1 MANELYSNES
11 PLQRYAREL
20 GRIDD
25 SGLSPLERYAQSKN
39 NTNSNSI
46 LQAAQ
51 ANALANQQNSINTT
65 EVNKGGIGGGLGYVA
80 SEAGLGFVRSLEGI
94 TDFLAAGAVELFGND
109 ELADEIMKND
119 WMNYNSAKEKYNPN
133 TAMGFVGDISGGIGG
148 MIPSLALSLIPGA
161 GAALSVGATAA
172 SAAGQGV
179 SGTAKESGTAGG
191 KEWAYGAL
199 TGAVEA
205 AIEKVGGSALTGDA
219 GKLLGKQIG
228 KNAATKVG
236 VSMVGEGL
244 EEVASEILDPALKR
258 VSGVDKN
265 ATVDWASLPRTF
277 AVGGAVGGVMEGA
290 STGINSA
297 LSGGYNNYQ
306 AGVRAQELSDVLT
319 ESNTRQ
325 AQGKKTIYSEKDI
338 TDAAQRLSNNLQK
351 MDETTRTKYLD
362 SNPFMRSYF
371 AEDGTVLNNRQG
383 SASTNRVA
391 PTTYSASLQGRESTL
406 AYAPS
411 TRATT
416 VSQDAMR
423 TISTLTKGKAEVV
436 LTDHDFGTTADGH
449 RINGEYRNGIIY
461 LNAKSTV
468 AEQVNF
474 VAKHELVHTLEG
486 TKDYSVLGDY
496 IEEAIA
502 KNSALAKKYNIG
514 KYLEAY
520 ANSQDVTL
528 NEETKLY
535 EATTEMYADFIAN
548 EVLTSQEAVN
558 RLAKRDANIVK
569 RFLNWVRDALKRF
582 SMSKSN
588 RAQYDELRR
597 IEKALSRALDS
608 AQGGITLTE
617 IDEAVSK
624 AKEEKAK
631 EAVAAKEAETETE
644 TKPEIV
650 TEKKTESVK
659 KKVTEKVQ
667 EAKDKMQ
674 VGGKLA
680 TARYSF
686 SSISQ
691 SFGVKDADGKV
702 TPLSLVDMQERKYK
716 ESEDYK
722 KYVDECVDNMI
733 QSQPSLVEK
742 RARETVE
749 TSIDGIVDVAI
760 AMKLAGYD
768 ILDTDNK
775 GKLRDSKK
783 RRLFSSLEPNSDYFT
798 SNDISTICDKRKNFT
813 AIYEDIVAREEEMG
827 VPPGKRFFDNIDNY
841 FVLHDM
847 LAEKGLTAACK
858 QCYVESMRKNLA
870 PMADSFIELLQEKD
884 ENNKKNRSLYDWKG
898 KLKENNAELRKK
910 LLAQIDEEHY
920 EITADTLTVKM
931 LTTADG
937 LATLKINAPL
947 IYEAFN
953 SYYGQSKPKMPK
965 KAVPFRFGELSAML
979 RKHDGTINQNLVD
992 RINSTGGFRLQS
1004 YSDFQIENTADVL
1017 QVIFEAGTLGLKG
1030 HAYTKV
1036 PAFLDVT
1043 KNTNLKRNISVFMY
1057 RYNNEWHIDKKDSFP
1072 GKLNQI
1078 YDIVKE
1084 DKSGNTGIIAVSQNA
1099 DMSAWAMANEQIAYI
1114 IPFHKSGIK
1123 MATVRNTEVT
1133 HWGRKVKGYLGIKD
1147 HTRQQSE
1154 VWAKGADKGK
1164 KVKKPINIY
1173 EFWDFNNARN
1183 LSQKKLIEKNVK
1195 EYIDRC
1201 EKAGY
1206 LPKFREYLVNE
1217 SLSMENESF
1226 LEKVVE
1232 YEHKFG
1238 NKNAT
1243 VEDISFKYKGYTI
1256 PYGYYKVLIDFGL
1269 FKPDGKASP
1278 QKVLSLKDYDFDEA
1292 VKRFGKPKELRRT
1305 EVLQQFD
1312 NETERDK
1319 YRDSDLTTEELQA
1332 IVDQK
1337 RKEIADEVIEKKYG
1351 KKGESRLSVDVDNF
1365 DVSLYNEITLPVQE
1379 RNRVQSEVLKWS
1391 NKRNVPLRV
1400 HLANDYTYLC
1410 MLDEDAEIHIYDKF
1424 KGKNIHELGDGY
1436 DNKIA
1441 RPLNRAIEIVRI
1453 KQRSNG
1459 ISNNSMPN
1467 GRGDRGTNTI
1477 DNRKVRQE
1485 GQRNGR
1491 GYRQNDNDVS
1501 GNKERKGIVY
1511 FDASKEESR
1520 KSLAVTSQE
1529 DAEYMD
1535 AYYDGDDDLMQELVD
1550 RVANRLGYKYK
1561 AYHHTENAFTEFDLE
1576 KARKNMDIQ
1585 GFYFSADMDAES
1597 EYGSVRYDT
1606 YLKMENPYVVD
1617 SKEMQNAIP
1626 FDMSKPNAG
1635 VIAREWLLSKG
1646 YDSVIRK
1653 AEYFGAAADEYIVL
1667 KPSQIKSAE
1676 AITYADDVNG
1686 EGDVIPLSQRFNPK
1700 KSDIRYSINVNN
1712 KDANAKQVKKGKKY
1726 KLRKPTYMSDAE
1738 YQEYL
1743 DNVFEEGG
1751 DESVA
1756 EVTTVVTPDQKP
1768 TTEERIK
1775 AVKNKVAD
1783 KWLDTK
1789 MRWTNIHAGIEQE
1802 AKRLGG
1808 NVEASVHKARAS
1820 RAAAINMLTNEQR
1833 DFSGKNRV
1841 GDSLAAIFK
1850 PIQLRGEQYAKDFN
1864 TYLYH
1869 MHNID
1874 RMSFEATARA
1884 EISALLSS
1892 DAELAK
1898 LVKQK
1903 NLTEDERTSL
1913 LRKTEN
1919 GRKYLALLDNKNK
1932 PVFGKT
1938 VTADDSKKAVAEMEA
1953 AHPEFKVYAKKVWN
1967 YSKNLIQYR
1976 VDAGLITKELADTLL
1991 KRYPHYVPTYR
2002 TDKNMSS
2009 SGISKTKKGLKVK
2022 ETVKTA
2028 KGSNLDLEDISLA
2041 LSYQTMDVVRA
2052 AAMNNL
2058 ATELHDLAE
2067 KKGDFSNIALQ
2078 ENPVKLE
2085 EDMDFLNDRN
2095 AGEVLFYKDGMRYK
2109 MAVSQPIA
2117 EGFDAFFPA
2126 SYSNDAL
2133 ANLLAKGNTTFK
2145 GLVTQWNPL
2154 FGARNAIR
2162 DIQEALFYTKY
2173 GTPKFSAA
2181 VAKAYKQIIT
2191 KGEMYQRFLAAGGLE
2206 AGYFAKETGIY
2217 DKRSKGKKA
2226 IAKTAEKLQSLNEII
2241 ETAPRLAEFMLAI
2254 ESGKTDAQALL
2265 ESAEVTTNFSR
2276 GGKWS
2281 KMLNRTVM
2289 PFLNPS
2295 IQGWSKLWRT
2305 VAGKKTAKQW
2315 AHLIVKSIAVGMA
2328 VGMFNDLLN
2337 GDDEDYQ
2344 KLNMRDKENYY
2355 IIRIGDGKF
2364 LKLPKGR
2371 VVAALGSVVTRT
2383 NAAMNGDE
2391 HAFEGWGESVLGMV
2405 TPVEQFSRT
2414 IFSPITDAK
2423 TNTTW
2428 YGSNIESESMQN
2440 YAVKDRYDEA
2450 TSSIAIWIGQK
2461 LNYSPKKV
2469 HYIIDQYTGVIGDVL
2484 LPFTSEKAERGMFTS
2499 AFSIDSVS
2507 SNRISTEFYNMKD
2520 EMMYGKNA
2528 GDMYADMVYTY
2539 LNRVSTDVS
2548 EMYDEKRR
2556 IQNDSSLSYQKKIE
2570 QSNIVQELINDTL
2583 QAAMINAETFEQ
2595 ILMDMGYTDALA
2607 VIINSNEYKNMDE
2620 DTQKKVAQRF
2630 KTYSYQMAMSTLTG
2644 EKTEGKYYLYNAVGA
2659 EKTAIYLTEINDIEA
2674 DEDKKGNVT
2683 KTRKE
2688 KVHKYI
2694 ESQKLSK
2701 EQKYILMYLAGY
2713 KPNDEGKAYVE
2724 KYLKKN
2730 GFTAKELEK
2739 LWD

>member
-1 MANELYSNES
+1 MANEIYES
-11 PLQRYAREL
+11 PLERYAREL
-20 GRIDD
+20 GRVND
-25 SGLSPLERYAQSKN
+25 SNLSPLERYAQSKN
-39 NTNSNSI
+39 SGSSI
-46 LQAAQ
+46 LQQAQ

-65 EVNKGGIGGGLGYVA
+65 EVNKGGIGGGVGYVA
-80 SEAGLGFVRSLEGI
+80 SEAGLGFIRSLEGI

-119 WMNYNSAKEKYNPN
+119 WMNYNSAKETYNPN
-133 TAMGFVGDISGGIGG
+133 TAMGFVGDISSGIGG

-161 GAALSVGATAA
+161 GPALSVGATAA

-219 GKLLGKQIG
+219 GKLLGKQVA
-228 KNAATKVG
+228 KNAASKTA
-236 VSMVGEGL
+236 VSFVGEGL

-265 ATVDWASLPRTF
+265 ATVDWGALPRTF

-325 AQGKKTIYSEKDI
+325 AQGKKTIYSAKDI
-338 TDAAQRLSNNLQK
+338 NDAAQRLSNNLQK
-351 MDETTRTKYLD
+351 MDDATRKQYLD

-371 AEDGTVLNNRQG
+371 ADDGTLIINKEG
-383 SASTNRVA
+383 KASTNRVA
-391 PTTYSASLQGRESTL
+391 PTTYSSSLQGRESTL

-502 KNSALAKKYNIG
+502 TNSALAKKYNIG

-569 RFLNWVRDALKRF
+569 RFLNWVRDALKRLT
-582 SMSKSN
+582 MSKSN

-667 EAKDKMQ
+667 KTKEKVAEKVQEAKDKMQ

-691 SFGVKDADGKV
+691 SFGVEDADGKV

-716 ESEDYK
+716 ENENYK

-898 KLKENNAELRKK
+898 KLKENNSNLRKK
-910 LLAQIDEEHY
+910 VLADIDENHY
-920 EITADTLTVKM
+920 EITADKLTVKM

-937 LATLKINAPL
+937 LATLKIEAPL

-979 RKHDGTINQNLVD
+979 RNHDGTINKRLVD

-1043 KNTNLKRNISVFMY
+1043 KGTNLKRNISVFMY

-1099 DMSAWAMANEQIAYI
+1099 DMSAWAMANEKIAYI

-1123 MATVRNTEVT
+1123 MATVRNTEVR
-1133 HWGRKVKGYLGIKD
+1133 HKGMKVKGYLGIKD

-1183 LSQKKLIEKNVK
+1183 LSQKKLIEKNLK

-1201 EKAGY
+1201 EKADY
-1206 LPKFREYLVNE
+1206 FPKFREYLVNE
-1217 SLSMENESF
+1217 SLGWENESF
-1226 LEKVVE
+1226 LEKIVD
-1232 YEHKFG
+1232 YEHQFG

-1269 FKPDGKASP
+1269 FKPNGKASP

-1312 NETERDK
+1312 NETVREE
-1319 YRDSDLTTEELQA
+1319 YQNSDLDADELQA

-1337 RKEIADEVIEKKYG
+1337 RKEVADEIIEKKYG
-1351 KKGESRLSVDVDNF
+1351 KKGESRKSIDVNNTDANEEVTTYKRKQVRKSIFDARKAFVTANSIDSKNYEVTVRGVETMSKDFINEVNAKGIKDKAVIQKMATELVDKV
-1365 DVSLYNEITLPVQE
+1365 
-1379 RNRVQSEVLKWS
+1379 
-1391 NKRNVPLRV
+1391 
-1400 HLANDYTYLC
+1400 
-1410 MLDEDAEIHIYDKF
+1410 YDK
-1424 KGKNIHELGDGY
+1424 LTVY
-1436 DNKIA
+1436 
-1441 RPLNRAIEIVRI
+1441 
-1453 KQRSNG
+1453 
-1459 ISNNSMPN
+1459 
-1467 GRGDRGTNTI
+1467 
-1477 DNRKVRQE
+1477 KV
-1485 GQRNGR
+1485 
-1491 GYRQNDNDVS
+1491 
-1501 GNKERKGIVY
+1501 
-1511 FDASKEESR
+1511 
-1520 KSLAVTSQE
+1520 
-1529 DAEYMD
+1529 DAEYTE
-1535 AYYDGDDDLMQELVD
+1535 AKGTVDLVS
-1550 RVANRLGYKYK
+1550 KYK
-1561 AYHHTENAFTEFDLE
+1561 KKIDLSSVKDSIDE
-1576 KARKNMDIQ
+1576 KTYKFFHRDDGMSLDRALKEIQ
-1585 GFYFSADMDAES
+1585 A
-1597 EYGSVRYDT
+1597 
-1606 YLKMENPYVVD
+1606 K
-1617 SKEMQNAIP
+1617 
-1626 FDMSKPNAG
+1626 
-1635 VIAREWLLSKG
+1635 
-1646 YDSVIRK
+1646 
-1653 AEYFGAAADEYIVL
+1653 
-1667 KPSQIKSAE
+1667 
-1676 AITYADDVNG
+1676 
-1686 EGDVIPLSQRFNPK
+1686 NPK
-1700 KSDIRYSINVNN
+1700 LKENIDGVY
-1712 KDANAKQVKKGKKY
+1712 KQYLTAKQTAKNHKVDISEVDKNPEETKKKMVESLMIG
-1726 KLRKPTYMSDAE
+1726 LEPYMTDAE

-1743 DNVFEEGG
+1743 DHVFDEGG

-1775 AVKNKVAD
+1775 EIKNKAAD
-1783 KWLDTK
+1783 KWLEGQ

-1808 NVEASVHKARAS
+1808 NVDAAVHKARAS

-1833 DFSGKNRV
+1833 DFSGKKRV
-1841 GDSLAAIFK
+1841 GDSLADIFK
-1850 PIQLRGEQYAKDFN
+1850 PIQKRGEQYAKDFN

-1884 EISALLSS
+1884 EINTLLSS

-1898 LVKQK
+1898 IVKQK
-1903 NLTEDERTSL
+1903 NLTEDERASL

-1938 VTADDSKKAVAEMEA
+1938 VTAEDSQKAVDEMEA
-1953 AHPEFKVYAKKVWN
+1953 EHPEFKKIFAPKVWAYN
-1967 YSKNLIQYR
+1967 KNLIQYR

-2041 LSYQTMDVVRA
+2041 MSYQTMDVVRA

-2067 KKGDFSNIALQ
+2067 AKGDYSNIALQ

-2145 GLVTQWNPL
+2145 GLVTKWNPL
-2154 FGARNAIR
+2154 FGTRNFFR
-2162 DIQEALFYTKY
+2162 DAQEALFYTKY
-2173 GTPKFSAA
+2173 GMGKFTIARGRA
-2181 VAKAYKQIIT
+2181 WKQIAT

-2206 AGYFAKETGIY
+2206 AGYFARETGIY
-2217 DKRSKGKKA
+2217 DKRGKVKKG
-2226 IAKTAEKLQSLNEII
+2226 IAKTAEKLQILNEAV
-2241 ETAPRLAEFMLAI
+2241 ETVPRLAEFMLAV

-2265 ESAEVTTNFSR
+2265 DSADVTTNFSR

-2281 KMLNRTVM
+2281 KMLNRTIM

-2305 VAGKKTAKQW
+2305 AFGKKTAKQF

-2328 VGMFNDLLN
+2328 VGMFNEILN

-2364 LKLPKGR
+2364 FKLPKGR

-2405 TPVEQFSRT
+2405 TPAEQFTRT

-2428 YGSNIESESMQN
+2428 YGSKIESESMQN

-2484 LPFTSEKAERGMFTS
+2484 LPFTSEKAERGMFTN

-2507 SNRISTEFYNMKD
+2507 SNRIPTDFYNMKD

-2528 GDMYADMVYTY
+2528 GDMYADMVYSY
-2539 LNRVSTDVS
+2539 LNKVSSDVS
-2548 EMYDEKRR
+2548 EMYEEKRR
-2556 IQNDSSLSYQKKIE
+2556 IQNDSSLSYQEKIE
-2570 QSNIVQELINDTL
+2570 QSNIVQELINDTM

>member
-20 GRIDD
+20 GRIDN
-25 SGLSPLERYAQSKN
+25 SGLSPLQKYAQSKN

-51 ANALANQQNSINTT
+51 ANALANQKNSINTT
-65 EVNKGGIGGGLGYVA
+65 EVNKGGIGGGVGYVA

-133 TAMGFVGDISGGIGG
+133 TAMGFVGDISSGIGG

-161 GAALSVGATAA
+161 GPALSVGATAA

-219 GKLLGKQIG
+219 GKLLGKQVA
-228 KNAATKVG
+228 KNAASKTA
-236 VSMVGEGL
+236 VSFVGEGL

-265 ATVDWASLPRTF
+265 ATVDWGALPRTF

-306 AGVRAQELSDVLT
+306 AGVRAQELSNALT

-325 AQGKKTIYSEKDI
+325 AEGKKTIYSEKDI
-338 TDAAQRLSNNLQK
+338 DDAVQRLSKNLQK

-383 SASTNRVA
+383 SASTSRGA
-391 PTTYSASLQGRESTL
+391 PTTYSASLRGRESTL

-416 VSQDAMR
+416 VSQDAMKMV
-423 TISTLTKGKAEVV
+423 STLTKGKAEVV

-449 RINGEYRNGIIY
+449 RINGEYRDGVIY
-461 LNAKSTV
+461 LNAKATS

-474 VAKHELVHTLEG
+474 VAAHELAHTLEG
-486 TKDYSVLGDY
+486 TKDYTVLGEY
-496 IEEAIA
+496 IEESIA
-502 KNSALAKKYNIG
+502 LNTKLAEKYNIA
-514 KYLEAY
+514 KYLKAY
-520 ANSQDVTL
+520 ENSQDVAL

-548 EVLTSQEAVN
+548 EVLSSQEAVN
-558 RLAKRDANIVK
+558 RLAKRDTNLVQ

-582 SMSKSN
+582 SISKSN

-597 IEKALSRALDS
+597 IEKALARALDS
-608 AQGGITLTE
+608 AKGGITLTE

-650 TEKKTESVK
+650 TEKKTEKKTESVK
-659 KKVTEKVQ
+659 KKVTEKAQ
-667 EAKDKMQ
+667 K
-674 VGGKLA
+674 G
-680 TARYSF
+680 T
-686 SSISQ
+686 
-691 SFGVKDADGKV
+691 VKTSTKE
-702 TPLSLVDMQERKYK
+702 TLSLKQAER
-716 ESEDYK
+716 E
-722 KYVDECVDNMI
+722 
-733 QSQPSLVEK
+733 
-742 RARETVE
+742 
-749 TSIDGIVDVAI
+749 GIVDVKGGTVRYNLLTFEERGKDVLISNLQKNGFTQSEIQETVSTMEDMAEYFRMLEADVNGLI
-760 AMKLAGYD
+760 DWNSAKVVYDEKTGQSVFSAMVNNG
-768 ILDTDNK
+768 
-775 GKLRDSKK
+775 
-783 RRLFSSLEPNSDYFT
+783 DYPL
-798 SNDISTICDKRKNFT
+798 NIDLSTICKKRVAITKVLNTLVRRNLIDSVSLSPENIVKINEILKANGYEVACPACFVETKRYRTEEWANQFTLVWNNIIQQVVKNPKSLDFVHGKYSVTVDDIDMKKLQNIIDTTEKRENRKIAETIRDNPQLRGLLSTADLIGSVGLKAIKQHAFPLYTRILNKAGSATPKIVQEVIPYNSELGGYKDLAKEAKTVGGVRMFSFSDFTVLQTFDYLQVIADLASQKATMHTYTKEIAFAELFGKTGIKINLSLIPEIDSSVGKENAGLDANGNLIWSKQWGVDYNKAKALMQKEGYNGNVGTATIGVSDNHILKLLDDPVTNYIIPYHESGINPIVKKQTKIDKYNDYTKVQSTRN
-813 AIYEDIVAREEEMG
+813 ADG
-827 VPPGKRFFDNIDNY
+827 
-841 FVLHDM
+841 
-847 LAEKGLTAACK
+847 
-858 QCYVESMRKNLA
+858 KNLSTGEA
-870 PMADSFIELLQEKD
+870 KKFNFFKVLEQEQDARKMADKYLA
-884 ENNKKNRSLYDWKG
+884 WC
-898 KLKENNAELRKK
+898 KENNYIPKFEKFAFHKNYYK
-910 LLAQIDEEHY
+910 LL
-920 EITADTLTVKM
+920 V
-931 LTTADG
+931 
-937 LATLKINAPL
+937 
-947 IYEAFN
+947 
-953 SYYGQSKPKMPK
+953 
-965 KAVPFRFGELSAML
+965 
-979 RKHDGTINQNLVD
+979 
-992 RINSTGGFRLQS
+992 
-1004 YSDFQIENTADVL
+1004 DFQVY
-1017 QVIFEAGTLGLKG
+1017 K
-1030 HAYTKV
+1030 
-1036 PAFLDVT
+1036 
-1043 KNTNLKRNISVFMY
+1043 
-1057 RYNNEWHIDKKDSFP
+1057 
-1072 GKLNQI
+1072 
-1078 YDIVKE
+1078 
-1084 DKSGNTGIIAVSQNA
+1084 
-1099 DMSAWAMANEQIAYI
+1099 
-1114 IPFHKSGIK
+1114 
-1123 MATVRNTEVT
+1123 TVNGEEV
-1133 HWGRKVKGYLGIKD
+1133 YAP
-1147 HTRQQSE
+1147 QSE
-1154 VWAKGADKGK
+1154 VTLTFPDNFKTILKAELLKQQAISDRNDAK
-1164 KVKKPINIY
+1164 
-1173 EFWDFNNARN
+1173 
-1183 LSQKKLIEKNVK
+1183 
-1195 EYIDRC
+1195 
-1201 EKAGY
+1201 
-1206 LPKFREYLVNE
+1206 
-1217 SLSMENESF
+1217 
-1226 LEKVVE
+1226 
-1232 YEHKFG
+1232 
-1238 NKNAT
+1238 
-1243 VEDISFKYKGYTI
+1243 
-1256 PYGYYKVLIDFGL
+1256 
-1269 FKPDGKASP
+1269 
-1278 QKVLSLKDYDFDEA
+1278 FDE
-1292 VKRFGKPKELRRT
+1292 T
-1305 EVLQQFD
+1305 MQ
-1312 NETERDK
+1312 
-1319 YRDSDLTTEELQA
+1319 
-1332 IVDQK
+1332 
-1337 RKEIADEVIEKKYG
+1337 
-1351 KKGESRLSVDVDNF
+1351 
-1365 DVSLYNEITLPVQE
+1365 
-1379 RNRVQSEVLKWS
+1379 
-1391 NKRNVPLRV
+1391 
-1400 HLANDYTYLC
+1400 
-1410 MLDEDAEIHIYDKF
+1410 
-1424 KGKNIHELGDGY
+1424 
-1436 DNKIA
+1436 
-1441 RPLNRAIEIVRI
+1441 EIV
-1453 KQRSNG
+1453 KA
-1459 ISNNSMPN
+1459 ISKNS
-1467 GRGDRGTNTI
+1467 
-1477 DNRKVRQE
+1477 
-1485 GQRNGR
+1485 
-1491 GYRQNDNDVS
+1491 
-1501 GNKERKGIVY
+1501 
-1511 FDASKEESR
+1511 ESR
-1520 KSLAVTSQE
+1520 KSITVTPQE

-1535 AYYDGDDDLMQELVD
+1535 AYYDGDDDLMQKLVD
-1550 RVANRLGYKYK
+1550 QVANRLGYKYK

-1617 SKEMQNAIP
+1617 SKETQNAIP

-1700 KSDIRYSINVNN
+1700 KSDIRYSIDVNN
-1712 KDANAKQVKKGKKY
+1712 TDANAKQVKKGKKY

-1756 EVTTVVTPDQKP
+1756 EVTTVVTPDRKP

-1789 MRWTNIHAGIEQE
+1789 MRWTNIHAGIEEE

-1808 NVEASVHKARAS
+1808 NVEASVHKAKAS

-1833 DFSGKNRV
+1833 DFSGKKRV

-1850 PIQLRGEQYAKDFN
+1850 PIQMRGEQYAKDFN

-1874 RMSFEATARA
+1874 RMSFEANARA

-1903 NLTEDERTSL
+1903 NLSEAERTNL

-1953 AHPEFKVYAKKVWN
+1953 AHPEFKVYAKKVWD

-2028 KGSNLDLEDISLA
+2028 KGSNIDLEDISLA

-2133 ANLLAKGNTTFK
+2133 ANLLAKANTTFK

-2181 VAKAYKQIIT
+2181 MAKAYKQIIK

-2206 AGYFAKETGIY
+2206 AGYFAKETGVY
-2217 DKRSKGKKA
+2217 DKRNKGKKT
-2226 IAKTAEKLQSLNEII
+2226 IAKMSEKLQSLNAAV

-2305 VAGKKTAKQW
+2305 AAGKKTAKQW

-2371 VVAALGSVVTRT
+2371 VVAALGSIVTRT
-2383 NAAMNGDE
+2383 NAAMKGDE

-2469 HYIIDQYTGVIGDVL
+2469 HYLIDQYTGVIGDVL

-2539 LNRVSTDVS
+2539 LNKVSTDVS

-2583 QAAMINAETFEQ
+2583 QAAMINAENFEQ
-2595 ILMDMGYTDALA
+2595 ILMNMGYTDSLS
-2607 VIINSNEYKNMDE
+2607 VIINSNAYKNMDE
-2620 DTQKKVAQRF
+2620 DTQKKVARRF
-2630 KTYSYQMAMSTLTG
+2630 KTYSYQMAMSALTSAKA
-2644 EKTEGKYYLYNAVGA
+2644 EKKYYLYDAVGA
-2659 EKTAIYLTEINDIEA
+2659 ENVSIYLTEINDITA

-2694 ESQKLSK
+2694 ESLKLSK

-2713 KPNDEGKAYVE
+2713 KPNEEGKAYVE
-2724 KYLKKN
+2724 NYLRKS
-2730 GFTAKELEK
+2730 GFTAKELEN
-2739 LWD
+2739 LWE